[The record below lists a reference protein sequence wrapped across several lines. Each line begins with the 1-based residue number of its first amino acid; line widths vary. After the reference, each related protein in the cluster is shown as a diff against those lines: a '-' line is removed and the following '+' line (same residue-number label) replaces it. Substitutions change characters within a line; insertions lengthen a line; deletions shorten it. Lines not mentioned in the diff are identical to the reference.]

1 MTAARSAV
9 VAEEIVRARAYLL
22 RAAEPPA
29 PATRKLADLLGPVGA
44 AQAVRRG
51 DVAEDVAAETS
62 ARCGADRVDADL
74 AAAAACGARLLVPE
88 DPDWPQWPFACFALT
103 DRKDLAPPLA
113 LWVRGPGPLADLTD
127 RAVAMVGARA
137 ATGYGTHTAAEL
149 AAGLAAAEQTVVSG
163 AAIGIDGAAHRGA
176 LAAGGP
182 TIAVL
187 ACGLDRAYPTSHA
200 GLIERIARQGLVVS
214 EYPPGAVPARHRFL
228 VRNRL
233 IAALSAGTV
242 VVEAALRSGAQ
253 RTASD
258 ARELG
263 TVLMAVPGPVTSA
276 ASAGCH
282 ELIRQGALLVTRAE
296 EITEAT
302 GRLGVELAQE
312 PVREGRDT
320 DALDEVQARVHDA
333 LPPRAARDIAW
344 LAVEAGLGPDVVRSA
359 LNELERRGLAEFHEG
374 RWQRSGKGRRQAQE
388 RSARRR

>member
-1 MTAARSAV
+1 VSAPVRPAA
-9 VAEEIVRARAYLL
+9 VAEEVLRARAYLV
-22 RAAEPPA
+22 RVAEPPA
-29 PATRKLADLLGPVGA
+29 RATGRFADLVGA
-44 AQAVRRG
+44 VAAADAIRRG
-51 DVAEDVAAETS
+51 DVPAAVAEETS
-62 ARCGADRVDADL
+62 ARRGAERVDADL
-74 AAAAACGARLLVPE
+74 EAAAACGARLLVPE
-88 DPDWPQWPFACFALT
+88 DPEWPHWPFACFGLT
-103 DRKDLAPPLA
+103 DRTDLAPPLA
-113 LWVRGPGPLADLTD
+113 LWVRGPGSLGELTE

-149 AAGLAAAEQTVVSG
+149 GAGLAAAGQTVVSG

-176 LAAGGP
+176 LAGGGS

-200 GLIERIARQGLVVS
+200 GLIDRVADQGLVVS

-263 TVLMAVPGPVTSA
+263 TVVMAVPGPVTSA

-302 GRLGVELAQE
+302 GRLGVELARE
-312 PVREGRDT
+312 PERPRRRT

-344 LAVEAGLGPDVVRSA
+344 LAVEAGLDQATVRSA
-359 LNELERRGLAEFHEG
+359 LVELERRGLASYHEG
-374 RWQRSGKGRRQAQE
+374 RWQRAGRKRGGG
-388 RSARRR
+388 